1 MRLPARYFSSVAVDP
16 SRESLRKQ
24 AARAAY
30 GWGRPKSWSEALD
43 LLARAAEA
51 GEPEAE
57 RELALVTQAPIAQ
70 LLEAPEADLL
80 STIAQI
86 GACAGFAPPGF
97 SEWLIDRAA
106 DRLVEASVNAPGDAR
121 AVRTA
126 RDAAFGPRNRDLVLA
141 IMQER
146 AASLTGVAIEFHEP
160 PNVISYEPGQ
170 EFSLHT
176 DFIDPRPE
184 QFQAELR
191 QLGQR
196 TATIVTYLNED
207 FEGAETVFPDAG
219 VQYRGKTGEAI
230 VFSNVLRDGSPDYNT
245 RHAGLPPSSGRKW
258 VLSQWIRSRPFPYR
272 HEDLM

>member
-1 MRLPARYFSSVAVDP
+1 MDP

-97 SEWLIDRAA
+97 S
-106 DRLVEASVNAPGDAR
+106 
-121 AVRTA
+121 
-126 RDAAFGPRNRDLVLA
+126 
-141 IMQER
+141 
-146 AASLTGVAIEFHEP
+146 
-160 PNVISYEPGQ
+160 
-170 EFSLHT
+170 
-176 DFIDPRPE
+176 
-184 QFQAELR
+184 
-191 QLGQR
+191 
-196 TATIVTYLNED
+196 
-207 FEGAETVFPDAG
+207 
-219 VQYRGKTGEAI
+219 
-230 VFSNVLRDGSPDYNT
+230 
-245 RHAGLPPSSGRKW
+245 
-258 VLSQWIRSRPFPYR
+258 
-272 HEDLM
+272 